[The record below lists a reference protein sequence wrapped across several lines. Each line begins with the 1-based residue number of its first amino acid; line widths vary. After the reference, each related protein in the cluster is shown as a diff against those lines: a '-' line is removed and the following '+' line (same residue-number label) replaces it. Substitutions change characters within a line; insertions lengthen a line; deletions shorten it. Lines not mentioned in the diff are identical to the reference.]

1 MDSEL
6 QPRRPRIAV
15 TLGDPSGI
23 GPEVAAKLLS
33 KPVNQERADIV
44 VLADKSE
51 LVSAMQEAG
60 GVNITLCEEGGAEAK
75 PQGGVQVLDDGSAP
89 EYPDM
94 TRGEVS
100 KDSGARSLHQ
110 LNRALKLAQSGEVD
124 AIVFAPLNKSSLK
137 QAGMAEEDE
146 LRWFANQLGFKG
158 RTSEINIGDPDLWT
172 SRVTSHVGLEDVA
185 ARVTMASVLET
196 LELTHR
202 LRWESGVAKP
212 RLGVCALN
220 PHAGEAGAFGR
231 HELDHIGP
239 AVGLARARG
248 IDVEGP
254 FPCDTIFLKRERFDA
269 IVTMYHDQGQ
279 IAMKLLG
286 FDGGVTVQGGLPI
299 PVATPAHGTAFD
311 IVGKNLASVAS
322 MQNAFDVAVT
332 MAERRLQKEMKGSK
346 ATAVATE
353 AVPVKIEGA
362 SSAAVA
368 DLPATVM

>member
-1 MDSEL
+1 MTTMDPEL
-6 QPRRPRIAV
+6 KPRRPRIAI

-23 GPEVAAKLLS
+23 GPEVAAKLLRNCA
-33 KPVNQERADIV
+33 NQQRADIV
-44 VLADKSE
+44 VLTDKSE
-51 LVSAMQEAG
+51 LVSAMRDAG
-60 GVNITLCEEGGAEAK
+60 GVQISQYEDGGTEARPREG
-75 PQGGVQVLDDGSAP
+75 VMVLDDGSAS
-89 EYPDM
+89 EYPDVM
-94 TRGEVS
+94 RGEVS

-110 LNRALKLAQSGEVD
+110 LKRALKLAQAGEVD

-137 QAGMAEEDE
+137 QAGMEEEDE
-146 LRWFANQLGFKG
+146 LRWFANQLDFQG
-158 RTSEINIGDPDLWT
+158 RTSEINIAGPDLWT
-172 SRVTSHVGLEDVA
+172 SRVTSHIGLEDVA
-185 ARVTMASVLET
+185 ARVTMTSVLET

-239 AVGLARARG
+239 ALGLARARG
-248 IDVEGP
+248 LDVEGP

-311 IVGKNLASVAS
+311 IVGKNLASVTS

-332 MAERRLQKEMKGSK
+332 MAEKRLQKGVRNLKVEA
-346 ATAVATE
+346 ATATE
-353 AVPVKIEGA
+353 V
-362 SSAAVA
+362 
-368 DLPATVM
+368 

>member
-1 MDSEL
+1 MEPQP
-6 QPRRPRIAV
+6 QPRKPRIAV

-33 KPVNQERADIV
+33 NPANVQRADIV

-51 LVSAMQEAG
+51 LDSAIADAG
-60 GVNITLCEEGGAEAK
+60 GAHIAISEGPAAAG
-75 PQGGVQVLDDGSAP
+75 PRGVQVLDDGTASD
-89 EYPDM
+89 YH
-94 TRGEVS
+94 TTQGEVS
-100 KDSGARSLHQ
+100 KASGARSLHQ
-110 LNRALKLAQSGEVD
+110 LNRALHLAQAGEID
-124 AIVFAPLNKSSLK
+124 ALVFAPLNKSSLK

-146 LRWFANQLGFKG
+146 LRWLANQLQHPG
-158 RTSEINIGDPDLWT
+158 RTSEINIILSTTATATAVPAPRAALDEP
-172 SRVTSHVGLEDVA
+172 HVA
-185 ARVTMASVLET
+185 ARVTMAAVLET
-196 LELTHR
+196 IELTHR
-202 LRWESGVAKP
+202 LRWESGVARP

-220 PHAGEAGAFGR
+220 PHGGEGGAFGR
-231 HELDHIGP
+231 HEIDHIAP

-248 IDVEGP
+248 IDVQGP

-311 IVGKNLASVAS
+311 IVGKNVASVTS

-332 MAERRLQKEMKGSK
+332 MAERRLLKGIRGLG
-346 ATAVATE
+346 TDEE
-353 AVPVKIEGA
+353 AAPLK
-362 SSAAVA
+362 SSAASPVA
-368 DLPATVM
+368 VAEASQ